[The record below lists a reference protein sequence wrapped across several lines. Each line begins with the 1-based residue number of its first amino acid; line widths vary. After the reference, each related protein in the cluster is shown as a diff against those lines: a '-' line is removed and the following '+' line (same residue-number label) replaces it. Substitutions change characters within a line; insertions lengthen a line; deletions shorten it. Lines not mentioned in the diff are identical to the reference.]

1 MVINEHK
8 KQLSQP
14 TISPLANDPT
24 YGERV
29 FQRLYGPGLNFGLN
43 LVVSAAFTYWVN
55 HSHTPITLSDKLK
68 HILPKDLSKE
78 IFARSPAR
86 PAEFQS
92 AIAQWAAKTPI
103 MNLFKTQKI
112 RDKAANSMAGVLTL
126 TAAGHVVMIPTV
138 WLGAK
143 VKSPFVEW
151 VDKRH
156 YGSEAMNDPSLKA
169 RHEAIRHEERP
180 NLFGAVIGRLGTV
193 VATQTAAYTIGHDMN
208 FFVMAGKKWPRFKF
222 LQKMT
227 GIDNFTEFSGDRIGG
242 MISEA
247 IPKQMAQL
255 NQTLAKKNYGWSLNQ
270 AEKFPKIGLSAN
282 MPYGT
287 RRLGTDGVM
296 HGGGFAEHYGRYTV
310 SDILYT
316 LVTAL
321 TIAPA
326 INFSKKFIPF
336 MTYRPKHEVKAQSQ
350 EDPTEARIHTKPVHI
365 MDAVMPQ
372 TQVSNVAL
380 DSPLAS
386 REQRISL

>member
-1 MVINEHK
+1 MAINEHT
-8 KQLSQP
+8 KQPSQP

-29 FQRLYGPGLNFGLN
+29 FQRIYGPGLNFGLN
-43 LVVSAAFTYWVN
+43 LIVSAAFTYWVN
-55 HSHTPITLSDKLK
+55 HSHTPITISAKLK
-68 HILPKDLSKE
+68 KILPKE
-78 IFARSPAR
+78 IIDKSPAR

-92 AIAQWAAKTPI
+92 ALAQWAAKTPI
-103 MNLFKTQKI
+103 MNLFKTQEI
-112 RDKAANSMAGVLTL
+112 RDKAAHSMAGVFTL

-255 NQTLAKKNYGWSLNQ
+255 NQALAKKNYGWSLNQ

-296 HGGGFAEHYGRYTV
+296 HGGGFAEHYGRYAV